1 VRELTESQSKT
12 KVCYWDGADIVAEQ
26 TDGGSVKSY
35 LRGINLL
42 AGETDGMVYYYILN
56 EHGDISQLWE
66 QSGTCKVSYEY
77 DAFGNERKPE
87 KEDENPFRYC
97 GEYYDSSSGT
107 YYLRARYYDPATSR
121 MLSPDPHW
129 NPGNMIY
136 GDDPL
141 QLNGYTYAPS
151 ITAIMQSSNLYVFA
165 MNNPIKFFDPT
176 GWAAVAIRDY
186 TNSYGGTVTWNKKTG
201 IATFTISGITIT
213 TTVAGVNS
221 HGLTISNING
231 RMTADDA
238 ALNAYFGQALTWNQP
253 KSGNSGNIAM
263 GGLTLAGGIAM
274 TDTPAPG
281 PADVVGAIVAGGA

>member
-1 VRELTESQSKT
+1 
-12 KVCYWDGADIVAEQ
+12 
-26 TDGGSVKSY
+26 
-35 LRGINLL
+35 
-42 AGETDGMVYYYILN
+42 
-56 EHGDISQLWE
+56 
-66 QSGTCKVSYEY
+66 
-77 DAFGNERKPE
+77 
-87 KEDENPFRYC
+87 
-97 GEYYDSSSGT
+97 
-107 YYLRARYYDPATSR
+107 
-121 MLSPDPHW
+121 
-129 NPGNMIY
+129 MIY

-165 MNNPIKFFDPT
+165 MNNPIMFFDPT
-176 GWAAVAIRDY
+176 GWAADY

-221 HGLTISNING
+221 HGLTITNING

-274 TDTPAPG
+274 ADTPAPG
-281 PADVVGAIVAGGA
+281 SADVVGAIVAGGALIIAGGVAINELFANQPNKGKYGDQTVKDVLKQRKGSIKNAPLPLGGPSWNDLLPLTMEAIRQLADKGETGFKTIWKLLNDSRFYK